1 MNRGLTTL
9 EILLIL
15 LLLVFVG
22 GAALP
27 PFLSAR
33 AGARLE
39 ECSLRLAVIQEAK
52 RDVMKGMNLRL
63 PRESRLRIADR
74 VNALHLDMIA
84 EITLA
89 SPWRF
94 RPEDPC
100 PEGGIVSVGETFLD
114 PPSCSNGV
122 PIANLGEAP

>member
-1 MNRGLTTL
+1 MNRGFTTF
-9 EILLIL
+9 EILLV
-15 LLLVFVG
+15 LLLVLFLG
-22 GAALP
+22 GAVLP

-33 AGARLE
+33 ADSRRQ

-52 RDVMKGMNLRL
+52 RDVMKEMNLRL
-63 PRESRLRIADR
+63 PSENRMRITDK
-74 VNALHLDMIA
+74 VNALHLDMMA

-100 PEGGIVSVGETFLD
+100 PDGAVVSVGETFLD
-114 PPSCSNGV
+114 PPSCSNGT
-122 PIANLGEAP
+122 PIATLGEGT

>member
-1 MNRGLTTL
+1 MTRGVTTF

-15 LLLVFVG
+15 LLVVFVA

-27 PFLSAR
+27 PFLAAR
-33 AGARLE
+33 AESQRE
-39 ECSLRLAVIQEAK
+39 ECALRLAAIQEAK
-52 RDVMKGMNLRL
+52 RDVMKEMNLRL
-63 PRESRLRIADR
+63 PHDVRMRITDK

-100 PEGGIVSVGETFLD
+100 PDGGIVSVGETFLD
-114 PPSCSNGV
+114 PPSCSSGV
-122 PIANLGEAP
+122 PIGNLGETP